1 MGLVRWECSREVL
14 IAAIISKIITRGR
27 GRGRGGKT
35 KREKG
40 CVASFGW
47 RSEEEKKE
55 KAETKEQVRKD
66 RTEPGWA
73 ANVRERSGGGGGAK
87 MSARGRWLR
96 GAGRRRGRGV

>member
-27 GRGRGGKT
+27 GLGSGRKT

-40 CVASFGW
+40 CVASFCW

-55 KAETKEQVRKD
+55 KAETTEQVRKD
-66 RTEPGWA
+66 RLEPGWA
-73 ANVRERSGGGGGAK
+73 ANVREVRGGEGK
-87 MSARGRWLR
+87 DVCMRKVPPRG
-96 GAGRRRGRGV
+96 GAGRRPR